1 MGEQIRMDNFNQI
14 CFNFQKN
21 IINTFN
27 QQNNIPFLLKYY
39 LLKDIWDGI
48 EKYRIELDMQAQQQ
62 DRKVS
67 LPGFQ
72 NKTLA
77 QFQEKNQDK
86 QNLTN

>member
-1 MGEQIRMDNFNQI
+1 MEEEQKGFEDI
-14 CFNFQKN
+14 CFEFQQALIDVFHN
-21 IINTFN
+21 EE
-27 QQNNIPFLLKYY
+27 NIPFLLKYY

-48 EKYRIELDMQAQQQ
+48 EKHRIELDMQAQQQ
-62 DRKVS
+62 DRKAS